1 MQLDHRHGIRMVRR
15 EERRT
20 VKGGILRKVG
30 RAVGGLDWG
39 VGWERIRDLV
49 LKEGKR
55 VVRERGLVGGE
66 KAGWRR

>member
-1 MQLDHRHGIRMVRR
+1 MVRR

-20 VKGGILRKVG
+20 ARGGILRKVG
-30 RAVGGLDWG
+30 RGL
-39 VGWERIRDLV
+39 GWERIRELV